1 MRVANLSAAEQR
13 AHWVAY
19 LRQRGAYCL
28 DVGADNPAWRC
39 AGSVVLRGYCAA
51 RASTIPHRRAL
62 AAVMKQK

>member
-39 AGSVVLRGYCAA
+39 AGV
-51 RASTIPHRRAL
+51 TN
-62 AAVMKQK
+62 